1 MNNVSKF
8 AFAFPPE
15 CIRLITLNLK
25 DDKKSLHS
33 CLLTSRDWCRETVD
47 LLWSRPFYFIYAC
60 KETSFLPTKSSE
72 IINTSCHCST
82 KKRQIQDAKLLR
94 IYLQCLIFKYNEEL
108 LKREVIQMRVR
119 ITMFN
124 YVKFLKVLDLNEL
137 YIAVKDWEKSLDTE
151 MLKSISLD
159 TQFILHLS
167 HDKNYCLSLI
177 KDIKQP
183 DASYLNTYQHL
194 VYLNNLIDIDLPK
207 SPKLNQNLVNLSEIE
222 LYSYSYLRLTHFLCS
237 ISKICKN
244 IRKLVFRANMV
255 LTSTSDKFAAIRE
268 ANQVATLI
276 KFQHHLVHLELFDIN
291 DEEFWEVVMDSVIKS
306 QSNSLNVL
314 IFNNV
319 TICSIN
325 VLFHLVPLQNLK
337 ELRFD
342 KCIFKTSSAIQ
353 PKENEHHNWKDLW
366 FPKLKYLEID
376 FTDDTKDDSKELTSI
391 LLKSLRI

>member
-60 KETSFLPTKSSE
+60 KETSFLPTKSLE

-82 KKRQIQDAKLLR
+82 KKRQIQVAKLLR

-124 YVKFLKVLDLNEL
+124 YVKFLNVLDLNEL

-183 DASYLNTYQHL
+183 DSSYLNTYQHL

-207 SPKLNQNLVNLSEIE
+207 SPKLNQNLVNLSELE
-222 LYSYSYLRLTHFLCS
+222 
-237 ISKICKN
+237 
-244 IRKLVFRANMV
+244 VVQANMV

-268 ANQVATLI
+268 ANQVASLI

-291 DEEFWEVVMDSVIKS
+291 DEEFWEVVMDSVIES

-353 PKENEHHNWKDLW
+353 PKEKEHHNWKDLR

-376 FTDDTKDDSKELTSI
+376 FTDDTKDDSKELSSI